1 MARPK
6 KNGAEQPLNLDGNNM
21 PMENENAQQSQENAA
36 QQQSEKQVEEQVE
49 ENEEE
54 HEEENEL
61 PFEIKDGVPSPID
74 NDSNS
79 FVIYAPNDIETRKG
93 RMEVL
98 TGITLKEGYRGLIVP
113 ITFNAL
119 HGLPTESDYRLQHS
133 DVISTHVGEK
143 EMVRLV
149 LSINDETMIQE
160 QTNFGS
166 RSRYLIIPK
175 GSPLAVLLIFKL

>member
-1 MARPK
+1 MGRPK
-6 KNGAEQPLNLDGNNM
+6 KNGVEQPLNLDGNNM

-36 QQQSEKQVEEQVE
+36 QQQNEEQVE
-49 ENEEE
+49 ENEK
-54 HEEENEL
+54 ENEL
-61 PFEIKDGVPSPID
+61 PFEIEDGVPSPID
-74 NDSNS
+74 NNGS
-79 FVIYAPNDIETRKG
+79 FIIYAPNDIETRKG
-93 RMEVL
+93 RMEVV

-113 ITFNAL
+113 TTFNAL